1 MVPGASVGVMAEKP
15 NSRLSQAAADL
26 GLPDLEHH
34 QDWGIQLADPGR
46 LPEFVSYYRE
56 HQAEF
61 DEWAQEFDLG
71 ELLLESANDALRDGG
86 QPHSLIEEV
95 VSLIAARRE
104 HEPTQFLL
112 EYWTG
117 LDRLEWLDGKKYY
130 HYPIARLLKQALGM

>member
-1 MVPGASVGVMAEKP
+1 M
-15 NSRLSQAAADL
+15 
-26 GLPDLEHH
+26 PDFEHH
-34 QDWGIQLADPGR
+34 QDWGITFADLER
-46 LPEFVSYYRE
+46 LPGFVAYYRE

-61 DEWAQEFDLG
+61 DEWAQEFYLG

-95 VSLIAARRE
+95 VSLIAARQE

-117 LDRLEWLDGKKYY
+117 LDRWEWLDGKNYY